1 MPEKRLYDSLLGLP
15 LFLGMTRCDLLEI
28 AGTTKFYFQKLKKSH
43 VIAQEGEPCLHINF
57 LIKGEIKV
65 ITEADDH
72 GYQIEETI
80 KAPEVLQVERFF
92 GFNQH
97 YTHTYIAGDDCNIM
111 SFSRKELMKL
121 SDNYEIF
128 RINQLNILTTQTQK
142 SERRLFRVPPKTLEE
157 RIIRFFES
165 HCLRPAGEKTFRI
178 KMTRLAEEMN
188 VKRIYISNVLN
199 EMEEKGLIQ
208 LYRGII
214 VIPSLENLIAK
225 NKS

>member
-1 MPEKRLYDSLLGLP
+1 MPERKLYDTLLGLP
-15 LFLGMTRCDLLEI
+15 LFLGMTRGDLLDI
-28 AGTTKFYFQKLKKSH
+28 AGKTKFYFQKLKKGH
-43 VIAQEGEPCLHINF
+43 VIAQEGDPCMHIHF
-57 LIKGEIKV
+57 LISGEIKV
-65 ITEADDH
+65 TTESEDR
-72 GYQIEETI
+72 GYRIEETI
-80 KAPEVLQVERFF
+80 TAPSVLQIERFF

-188 VKRIYISNVLN
+188 VKRIYVSNTLN
-199 EMEEKGLIQ
+199 EMEEKGLIK

-214 VIPSLENLIAK
+214 VIPSLENLIVK
-225 NKS
+225 N

>member
-1 MPEKRLYDSLLGLP
+1 MPERKLYDTLLGLP
-15 LFLGMTRCDLLEI
+15 LFLGMTRGDLLDI
-28 AGTTKFYFQKLKKSH
+28 AGKTKFYFQKLKKGH
-43 VIAQEGEPCLHINF
+43 VIAQEGDPCMHIHF
-57 LIKGEIKV
+57 LISGEIKV
-65 ITEADDH
+65 TTESEDR
-72 GYQIEETI
+72 GYRIEETI
-80 KAPEVLQVERFF
+80 TAPSVLQIERFF

-97 YTHTYIAGDDCNIM
+97 YTHTFTAGQDCNVM
-111 SFSRKELMKL
+111 SFSRKELTIL

-188 VKRIYISNVLN
+188 VKRIYVSNTLN
-199 EMEEKGLIQ
+199 EMEEKGLIK

-214 VIPSLENLIAK
+214 VIPSLENLIVK
-225 NKS
+225 N

>member
-1 MPEKRLYDSLLGLP
+1 MPERKLYDTLLGLP
-15 LFLGMTRCDLLEI
+15 LFLGMTRGDLLDI
-28 AGTTKFYFQKLKKSH
+28 AGKTKFYFQKLKKGH
-43 VIAQEGEPCLHINF
+43 VIAQKGDPCLHIHF
-57 LIKGEIKV
+57 LISGEIKV
-65 ITEADDH
+65 TTESEDR
-72 GYQIEETI
+72 GYRIEETI
-80 KAPEVLQVERFF
+80 TAPSVLQIERFF

-97 YTHTYIAGDDCNIM
+97 YTHTFTAGQDCNVM
-111 SFSRKELMKL
+111 SFSRKELTIL

-188 VKRIYISNVLN
+188 VKRIYVSNTLN
-199 EMEEKGLIQ
+199 EMEEKGLIK

-214 VIPSLENLIAK
+214 VIPSLENLIVK
-225 NKS
+225 N

>member
-1 MPEKRLYDSLLGLP
+1 
-15 LFLGMTRCDLLEI
+15 
-28 AGTTKFYFQKLKKSH
+28 
-43 VIAQEGEPCLHINF
+43 
-57 LIKGEIKV
+57 
-65 ITEADDH
+65 
-72 GYQIEETI
+72 
-80 KAPEVLQVERFF
+80 
-92 GFNQH
+92 
-97 YTHTYIAGDDCNIM
+97 M

-142 SERRLFRVPPKTLEE
+142 SERRLFRIPPKTLEE

-165 HCLRPAGEKTFRI
+165 HCLRPAGEKTFHI

-188 VKRIYISNVLN
+188 VKRIYVSNALN